1 MYSSRVYNISNR
13 STLTTHLSS
22 SSFLRMLCMASMILS
37 ATSLVAFLAIV
48 AASSPEFI
56 SETPVSILL
65 PLEAGQALKR
75 RHLKPEYRDLLLL
88 KAVDP
93 LGHFWQGLHAQ
104 GSGILSDSQSH
115 FILFI
120 LPQLF
125 RFLRS
130 HVPLLTWG
138 ASRGSSSSSEDSLLP
153 LPLPLPLPP
162 LSLLYSLLSW
172 TFISLLKSKE

>member
-1 MYSSRVYNISNR
+1 
-13 STLTTHLSS
+13 
-22 SSFLRMLCMASMILS
+22 MASMILS

-130 HVPLLTWG
+130 HVPLLTRG
-138 ASRGSSSSSEDSLLP
+138 ASRGSSSSSSSEDSIGCTRSLQWKQWPVHSPLPLPP
-153 LPLPLPLPP
+153 LPLPLPL
-162 LSLLYSLLSW
+162 SLLSRS
-172 TFISLLKSKE
+172 FISLLKSKD